1 VTLLNGFVQRRFQ
14 VGIVGR
20 QNDQVVDRRCGLP
33 HQSQRAQNVNTFFL
47 NPRHNPFTVGIAHQA
62 ALVVVA
68 IEIAQRT
75 KMNFDPRI
83 SLPMRLLGKTTGIRS
98 LIVLGRRQA
107 SIDED

>member
-1 VTLLNGFVQRRFQ
+1 LLNGFVQRRFQ

-20 QNDQVVDRRCGLP
+20 QNDQVVL
-33 HQSQRAQNVNTFFL
+33 
-47 NPRHNPFTVGIAHQA
+47 
-62 ALVVVA
+62 
-68 IEIAQRT
+68 AQRT